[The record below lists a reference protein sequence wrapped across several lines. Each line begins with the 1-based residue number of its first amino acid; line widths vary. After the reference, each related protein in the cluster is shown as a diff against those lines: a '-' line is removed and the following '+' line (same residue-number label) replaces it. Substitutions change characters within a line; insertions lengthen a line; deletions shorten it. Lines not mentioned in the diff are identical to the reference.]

1 MAYDISEIKKLPV
14 KERIAIIDAIW
25 ESCVQ
30 EDNSLVENEEEL
42 ISVVEGRIEK
52 YESGKMKTLPWDDFI
67 QRLKARKNGLS
78 N

>member
-30 EDNSLVENEEEL
+30 EDKTLAESEEEL
-42 ISVVEGRIEK
+42 ISVVEERIEK
-52 YESGKMKTLPWDDFI
+52 YESGEMKTIPWDDFI
-67 QRLKARKNGLS
+67 QRLKSRKHDLS
-78 N
+78 S

>member
-25 ESCVQ
+25 ESCIK
-30 EDNSLVENEEEL
+30 EDKSLNKDEEEL
-42 ISVVEGRIEK
+42 ISVLEDRIEK
-52 YESGKMKTLPWDDFI
+52 YEARQMKSLSWDDFI
-67 QRLKARKNGLS
+67 LRLKSRKNGLS